1 MAAAEDTRRHGY
13 SDEQRP
19 RPPKKRFLASSSSS
33 PSQSIDGDSDDSA
46 SDDGGKTLMEPYEDF
61 RRDAIFRQWKE
72 YTRFRSRSQKRKRQA
87 EEHQHSM
94 ETIHDVWKSHF
105 NQLRTALSD
114 LVPENYSS
122 TMQESSMAVAAD
134 TIMENA
140 PTMSALVKSA
150 KSTEC
155 GPVCYTRAFWSK
167 REATAN
173 KFAPLLDDSPLKHEY
188 QGAFEKWKSSQ
199 QSFDDARGKLDI
211 ENNKLLVLREELD
224 LMNRR
229 IAIAE
234 NTLRDVQS
242 EFVET
247 EQRIAAKKSA
257 KEQEEAMD
265 IDATNKQQES
275 IKAPMEATKEEE
287 SKPNESN
294 TLAQV
299 QQTLDRQLREIEVIK
314 DQRIDLK
321 QQIAQAE
328 LDLVDVPESR
338 IYKSPVIR
346 QLYQAR
352 EIQRDRSDHLTSL
365 CRKLR
370 RDLEAALAGR
380 RAFLKERDNEQL
392 DHIHNLQRQLRRLDR
407 ELNEIRGQRD
417 TLQVIAEECK
427 STKDT
432 TRKSLPELQLIAES
446 RKSRTSILE
455 VELSLLQQKAAAM
468 TGNRHFYEYVV
479 SLGKEPSLAS
489 AEEELASLQDQ
500 LNDAKAK
507 YCEKHGLDTRQMLE
521 DELARA
527 LEIKRLE
534 ERAKDFCTKYGFE
547 VSTNDYDEALRILE
561 QQYQKLEASLIDS
574 RKSLDSLES
583 GAVESMAVIAQAS
596 KGSATLDEQ
605 NLEQVQNLMQI
616 EEEVTKLHSE
626 KSKYVQAFNN
636 LNKAKD
642 ANTLVANALTKQ
654 IERELAYIKQLNERE
669 KNMNSHLNVL
679 ERELTTSKTALDM
692 YTQKEEE
699 LVETLKELKKSMSF
713 SKEKLV
719 EFTKSAMEKIQSI
732 EQDAH
737 ERLRVEE
744 NSELLRLKL
753 KAINKNDR
761 PAEKELRKEKEAYES
776 LLNCNLC
783 NERYKSH
790 IILRCM
796 HTFCKKCLD
805 ELMEN
810 GPRRCPKCNETF
822 GVNDVKQ
829 FYF

>member
-72 YTRFRSRSQKRKRQA
+72 YTRFRSRSHKRKRQA
-87 EEHQHSM
+87 QEHQQSM

-105 NQLRTALSD
+105 NQLRSALSD

-122 TMQESSMAVAAD
+122 TVQVTESNMAVTD
-134 TIMENA
+134 TLMESA
-140 PTMSALVKSA
+140 PTMGALVKSA

-155 GPVCYTRAFWSK
+155 GPVCYTRTFWSK
-167 REATAN
+167 REATA
-173 KFAPLLDDSPLKHEY
+173 KTFTPLLDDSPLKHEY

-199 QSFDDARGKLDI
+199 QSFDDAKGKLDI
-211 ENNKLLVLREELD
+211 ENSKLLVLYEELD

-257 KEQEEAMD
+257 KEQEAMD
-265 IDATNKQQES
+265 VDISKPEPVQ
-275 IKAPMEATKEEE
+275 APMEPAKEDDTKP
-287 SKPNESN
+287 SESN

-299 QQTLDRQLREIEVIK
+299 QQTLDRQLREIELIK

-352 EIQRDRSDHLTSL
+352 EYQRDKSEHLTSV

-370 RDLEAALAGR
+370 RDLETLLADR
-380 RAFLKERDNEQL
+380 RAFLQERDNEQL
-392 DHIHNLQRQLRRLDR
+392 DHIHGLQRQLRKLDR

-417 TLQVIAEECK
+417 TLQVAVEEYK
-427 STKDT
+427 SMKDT
-432 TRKSLPELQLIAES
+432 ARVSLPELQLIAES

-479 SLGKEPSLAS
+479 SLGKEPSLEA
-489 AEEELASLQDQ
+489 AEKELASLQDQ
-500 LNDAKAK
+500 LNDAKSK
-507 YCEKHGLDTRQMLE
+507 YCEKHGLGTRQALE

-534 ERAKDFCTKYGFE
+534 ERAKDFRIKYGFE
-547 VSTNDYDEALRILE
+547 ISTNDYDESLRILE

-574 RKSLDSLES
+574 RKSLESLES

-605 NLEQVQNLMQI
+605 NLEKVQSLMQI
-616 EEEVTKLHSE
+616 EDEISKLQSE
-626 KSKYVQAFNN
+626 RSKYSQAFTN

-679 ERELTTSKTALDM
+679 ERELTTSKMALDM

-713 SKEKLV
+713 SKEKLA

-796 HTFCKKCLD
+796 HTFCKQCLD
-805 ELMEN
+805 ELLEN
-810 GPRRCPKCNETF
+810 GPRRCPKCNENF